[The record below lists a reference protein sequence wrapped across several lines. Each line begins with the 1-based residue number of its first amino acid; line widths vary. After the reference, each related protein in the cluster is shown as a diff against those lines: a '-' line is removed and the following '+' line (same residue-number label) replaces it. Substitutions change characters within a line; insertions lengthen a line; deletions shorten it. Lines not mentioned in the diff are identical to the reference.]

1 MLYKLRSK
9 IIYFIRT
16 IMQCIVGVNN
26 LSMWKTHIY
35 SIIIF
40 RFILKDFRTDG
51 DLTRLANAAV
61 LYFL

>member
-1 MLYKLRSK
+1 
-9 IIYFIRT
+9 
-16 IMQCIVGVNN
+16 MQCIVGVNN